1 VDHGRLEGGVQV
13 LHAPRHV
20 QRDLE
25 HLPHR
30 GAPALDVELVV
41 ERPALWV
48 NDDTAPGVSACAS
61 AIVVAVIIG
70 IGIISITTI
79 IIIIIIIII
88 SISIVVVV
96 VVVVVVVI
104 TGTIIGIII
113 IGIPVAR
120 RGWSRLLA
128 EAAQVASEHRARAPP
143 NLHQLL
149 HQQRARLGRVA
160 DHAHEVVVGQV
171 AAQLHL
177 VHVAVRDP
185 LHALPKHLPGSTLP
199 PAPIIMVNT
208 ATYRGAVGVKS
219 AGIRWE
225 TATTATQQRAFLD
238 SPPSPRP
245 SAAARSP

>member
-48 NDDTAPGVSACAS
+48 NDHTAPGVSACAS

-70 IGIISITTI
+70 IGIII
-79 IIIIIIIII
+79 IIIIIII
-88 SISIVVVV
+88 IVVVV